1 MQEWINQALGAPG
14 MGITLLA
21 ATLLLGVLSAA
32 ASSACNLPVIG
43 AIAAYVGAGEGTRRR
58 DIAVTALSF
67 ATGSVIALAVVGA
80 AMGLAGQLV
89 GENFGRYSRLVVGL
103 VLVVF
108 GLVSLGLS
116 PFRLPSLR
124 FDGRARK
131 TGMLGAI
138 ALGSALGGSSATC
151 AVSCCSPALLPVLGV
166 VALQGQVAKGAL
178 LMTVFGLGF
187 SIPLVAVILGAGLG
201 RWTLRASGITP
212 MLRIGAGILMVGVGF
227 YFLGT
232 V

>member
-1 MQEWINQALGAPG
+1 MQEWINQALSAPG

-21 ATLLLGVLSAA
+21 ALLLLGVLSAA

-43 AIAAYVGAGEGTRRR
+43 AIAAYVGASERTRKR
-58 DIAVTALSF
+58 DVAVAALSF
-67 ATGSVIALAVVGA
+67 ATGSVIALAVIGA

-116 PFRLPSLR
+116 PFRLPSFR
-124 FDGRARK
+124 FDGRVRTA
-131 TGMLGAI
+131 GVLGAI
-138 ALGSALGGSSATC
+138 VLGSALGGSSATC

-201 RWTLRASGITP
+201 RWALRASRIMP
-212 MLRIGAGILMVGVGF
+212 VVKIGAGILMVGVGF
-227 YFLGT
+227 YLVAT
-232 V
+232 I